1 MKMEIDALAN
11 LILNNSIAIAVVA
24 FFMYR
29 DLKFMNQLQQT
40 LQALVDAVNSL
51 KQVIALD
58 EGLDEINNKLQ
69 N

>member
-40 LQALVDAVNSL
+40 LQALVDAVDSL
-51 KQVIALD
+51 KKVIALD
-58 EGLDEINNKLQ
+58 EGLDRINEKLP

>member
-1 MKMEIDALAN
+1 MEIDALAN

-40 LQALVDAVNSL
+40 LQALVDAVDSL

-58 EGLDEINNKLQ
+58 EGLDRINDKLP

>member
-40 LQALVDAVNSL
+40 LQALVDAVDSL

-58 EGLDEINNKLQ
+58 EGLDAINSKLP